1 MSVLRSIG
9 ALGLAG
15 ALGGLL
21 TAALAVPVVGG
32 GGIATK
38 NAVNHFVD
46 LPPAPREEQLSQVTR
61 LLDRNGR
68 PFAQFYEA
76 NRTVVRLA
84 SVAPVMRKAIVAIE
98 DARFYEHGGLDVR
111 GTLRALLTNTQAG
124 GIKQGGSSLTQQLV
138 KNILVESARTDEE
151 RDRARAPNLARKIT
165 ELRLA
170 LALERKYRKDE
181 ILERYLNIAYFG
193 AGAHGVEAAAR
204 RFFSTSA
211 AKLTL
216 TQAAT
221 LAGAVRMPYSTDPSL
236 GREHRERLKARRD
249 LVLDRMAGLK
259 WITQQQAA
267 QAKSSP
273 LGLRLRPEPGGCA
286 QSDYPFYC
294 VYVQQELLSNPV
306 FGNTAAER
314 RRRMARGGMT
324 IRTSLDP
331 VAQRAAEQAIRRY
344 VSPKDTEVAAE
355 AMVEPGTGR
364 IRAMAASKHFGP
376 NPGNRKNGPR
386 TTFNLAADV
395 AHGGGQGFQAGSTFK
410 VFTLATAL
418 QQGWRFGDGFQTPG
432 SLTPSQGYRNCAGR
446 PVNDPGT
453 RIHNASGEGEG
464 GPHSIET
471 GTWKSVNIF
480 YMMLERKVGL
490 CNVVRTAKKLGI
502 VRADGQ
508 PLREV
513 PTFTLGIN
521 EMDPVTVAASFAAF
535 AARGRYCR
543 PLAIVEITGR
553 DGRRT
558 HIPPACEQAI
568 EAPVADAV
576 NHVLTGVFDKGTMK
590 GQSIGRPAAGK
601 TGTNNGYTSAW
612 FAGHTPDL
620 AAAVSVGD
628 IRGSY
633 RYPLQ
638 GVEIGGRHYG
648 SVQGASLPGPIWV
661 ESMRKALRRTE
672 PTRFHKP
679 DMSRFGGGH
688 TPGLEKALA
697 EEERKRRMHPFLRRH
712 RRLFEWLLG
721 QDAITSPR
729 RGRTEFTLEWPPLR
743 RHHPATHTAPPAQ
756 PSTAPPA
763 QARPQPPARSR
774 PQPPARSR
782 PQAPA
787 QSRPQA
793 PVQSRPKPPAQARP
807 QPPAQSRPQARPQP
821 AAQPRPQQAAQPRRQ
836 PPAQSR
842 PQGPAQ
848 NRSQPSA
855 QQRRQPSAGD
865 RSQGSG
871 SGRAQGRGS
880 GRS

>member
-1 MSVLRSIG
+1 LAAIPALHTFCVRVLRSVVGLG
-9 ALGLAG
+9 AAG
-15 ALGGLL
+15 ALGGVLA
-21 TAALAVPVVGG
+21 AALAVPVLGG
-32 GGIATK
+32 GGLAAK
-38 NAVNHFVD
+38 NVASRFMD
-46 LPPAPREEQLSQVTR
+46 LPPAPREEPLAEVTR

-76 NRTVVRLA
+76 NRTAVPLSA
-84 SVAPVMRKAIVAIE
+84 VAPVMRKAIVAVE

-138 KNILVESARTDEE
+138 KNILVENAGSDAE

-165 ELRLA
+165 ELRYA

-204 RFFSTSA
+204 RFFTTRA
-211 AKLTL
+211 ARLTL

-236 GREHRERLKARRD
+236 GAQHRRRLKERRD

-259 WITQQQAA
+259 MISQQEAA
-267 QAKSSP
+267 SAKREP
-273 LGLRLRPEPGGCA
+273 LGLRLRPEPGGCE
-286 QSDYPFYC
+286 QSLYPFYC
-294 VYVQQELLSNPV
+294 LYVQRELLSNPV

-314 RRRMARGGMT
+314 RARMARGGLT

-331 VAQRAAEQAIRRY
+331 IAQHAAERAIRGH
-344 VSPKDTEVAAE
+344 VHPEDTEVAAE

-364 IRAMAASKHFGP
+364 IRAMAASKRFGR
-376 NPGNRKNGPR
+376 NPGNKKNGPR
-386 TTFNLAADV
+386 TTFNLPADV

-418 QQGWRFGDGFQTPG
+418 KQGWKFGDGFETPG
-432 SLTPSQGYRNCAGR
+432 ELVPAQGYRDCAGR

-453 RIHNASGEGEG
+453 RVLNASGEGEG

-490 CNVVRTAKKLGI
+490 CNVVRTARALGV
-502 VRADGQ
+502 VRADGR

-513 PTFTLGIN
+513 PTFTLGVN
-521 EMDPVTVAASFAAF
+521 EMDPVTVAAAFAAF
-535 AARGRYCR
+535 AARGVYCR
-543 PLAIVEITGR
+543 PLAILEIIGK

-558 HIPPACEQAI
+558 HVPRACEQAI
-568 EAPVADAV
+568 ERPVADAV
-576 NHVLTGVFDKGTMK
+576 NHVLEGVFDKGTMK
-590 GQSIGRPAAGK
+590 GQGIGRPAAGK

-612 FAGHTPDL
+612 FAGYTPHL

-638 GVEIGGRHYG
+638 GVEIGDQYYG

-661 ESMRKALRRTE
+661 ESMGRALRNVE
-672 PTRFHKP
+672 PRGFPGP
-679 DMSRFGGGH
+679 DMRRFGGGF
-688 TPGLEKALA
+688 TPGLKEAQAA
-697 EEERKRRMHPFLRRH
+697 EEEREKRRGDRAFARRH
-712 RRLFEWLLG
+712 RHLMRWLLG
-721 QDAITSPR
+721 R
-729 RGRTEFTLEWPPLR
+729 RAAPPSLEWP
-743 RHHPATHTAPPAQ
+743 A
-756 PSTAPPA
+756 
-763 QARPQPPARSR
+763 
-774 PQPPARSR
+774 
-782 PQAPA
+782 
-787 QSRPQA
+787 
-793 PVQSRPKPPAQARP
+793 
-807 QPPAQSRPQARPQP
+807 
-821 AAQPRPQQAAQPRRQ
+821 
-836 PPAQSR
+836 
-842 PQGPAQ
+842 
-848 NRSQPSA
+848 
-855 QQRRQPSAGD
+855 QRRK
-865 RSQGSG
+865 R
-871 SGRAQGRGS
+871 RG
-880 GRS
+880 